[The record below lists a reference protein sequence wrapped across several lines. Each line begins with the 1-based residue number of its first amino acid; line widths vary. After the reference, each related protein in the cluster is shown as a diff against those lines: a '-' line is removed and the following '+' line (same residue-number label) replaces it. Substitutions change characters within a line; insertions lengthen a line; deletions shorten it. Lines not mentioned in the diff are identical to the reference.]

1 MTILN
6 WYVSI
11 INILIGGE
19 FMNLAKHDEY
29 KNLNMKDY
37 VYNVL
42 KENIMNLS
50 LKPGTP
56 LRKKEIAKEF
66 GVSRTPIREAFVKL
80 KEEGLIDVYPQK
92 GTFVSYIDLDK
103 VQEAKFMREALEIKI
118 VELACDIF
126 PEEKMFDLEANLQI
140 QKVSLKQN
148 NYQKLFEYDNEFHE
162 MLFAGCN
169 MANIWTAIEQL
180 STHLNR
186 MRMLSLSADFN
197 RSDVI
202 GDHQQIIN
210 AIENRDPKKAKKT
223 MESHISR
230 IQFDQEK
237 LKRDYPDYFV

>member
-1 MTILN
+1 
-6 WYVSI
+6 
-11 INILIGGE
+11 
-19 FMNLAKHDEY
+19 MNLAKHDQY

-50 LKPGTP
+50 LKPGTA

-80 KEEGLIDVYPQK
+80 KEEGLIDVYPQR

-103 VQEAKFMREALEIKI
+103 VQEAKFMREALETKI
-118 VELACDIF
+118 VKLACEVF
-126 PEEKMFDLEANLQI
+126 PEEKLFDMEANLRVQEM
-140 QKVSLKQN
+140 SLKQN
-148 NYQKLFEYDNEFHE
+148 NYIKLFDYDNEFHK
-162 MLFAGCN
+162 MLFEGCN
-169 MANIWTAIEQL
+169 KGNIWNAIEQL

-202 GDHQQIIN
+202 EDHQRIIN
-210 AIENRDPKKAKKT
+210 AIEDRNPVEAEKVMD
-223 MESHISR
+223 SHISR
-230 IQFDQEK
+230 IKFDQEK